1 MLHLGQ
7 QTHTVFSIL
16 GTMTVPSIRVSS
28 DVVAFLVPDTATYW
42 LDNTSAHVLEALNFN
57 VIYL

>member
-1 MLHLGQ
+1 M
-7 QTHTVFSIL
+7 FSIL